1 MPILGRDVTLP
12 VFMCVEEDASRK
24 IEVLLSEK
32 NLKFNRYLIITGQSP
47 LSQIAEGIAGTLT
60 GTTSLFTLEES
71 TIHEVERVKNEIERF
86 TPEVILG
93 VGGGVVLDV
102 SKYAASEKAVGFISI
117 PTAVSNDGIA
127 SPVSV
132 INFNGKTRSLNV
144 HMPMAVVADLN
155 IIKQSPASTLRSG
168 IGDLVSNLS
177 ACADWRLAYKKGK
190 EQIDDFTETI
200 SRNSAVRIVEA
211 GNRTISDIEFLKVL
225 IEGLIMSGIAM
236 GIYGS
241 SRPCS
246 GSEHMISHAIDHL
259 YQKSS
264 SHGEQ
269 VGLAT
274 LFTQHLQAIQN
285 HQIKPLF
292 KTFGLPQTPEAL
304 NISKQEFI
312 NAVSKAPTMRPG
324 RYSILNEVN
333 KPAMEQAYHEVF
345 E

>member
-1 MPILGRDVTLP
+1 
-12 VFMCVEEDASRK
+12 
-24 IEVLLSEK
+24 
-32 NLKFNRYLIITGQSP
+32 
-47 LSQIAEGIAGTLT
+47 
-60 GTTSLFTLEES
+60 
-71 TIHEVERVKNEIERF
+71 
-86 TPEVILG
+86 
-93 VGGGVVLDV
+93 
-102 SKYAASEKAVGFISI
+102 
-117 PTAVSNDGIA
+117 
-127 SPVSV
+127 
-132 INFNGKTRSLNV
+132 
-144 HMPMAVVADLN
+144 
-155 IIKQSPASTLRSG
+155 
-168 IGDLVSNLS
+168 
-177 ACADWRLAYKKGK
+177 
-190 EQIDDFTETI
+190 
-200 SRNSAVRIVEA
+200 
-211 GNRTISDIEFLKVL
+211 
-225 IEGLIMSGIAM
+225 MSGIAM

-285 HQIKPLF
+285 YQIKPLF

-312 NAVSKAPTMRPG
+312 NAASKAPTMRPG